1 MEHYITCPNC
11 DNLFVV
17 NNNELNCM
25 IFRHG
30 VYKNNMKPINPH
42 LSKEKCDL
50 LIKRNLIYGCGKP
63 FKLFNINNDNT
74 FVSIKCNYI

>member
-11 DNLFVV
+11 NNLFVV
-17 NNNELNCM
+17 NNNDLNCM

-30 VYKNNMKPINPH
+30 VYKNSMKPINPH
-42 LSKEKCDL
+42 LSKEKCDM

-74 FVSIKCNYI
+74 YVAIKCNYI